1 MILWS
6 PFGNPCYT
14 LELCTRPRKKVGFR
28 PIYSLASGYLG
39 REMFLFFIFE

>member
-14 LELCTRPRKKVGFR
+14 LELCTRPRKKKSV
-28 PIYSLASGYLG
+28 SD
-39 REMFLFFIFE
+39 LFFSFSVGR